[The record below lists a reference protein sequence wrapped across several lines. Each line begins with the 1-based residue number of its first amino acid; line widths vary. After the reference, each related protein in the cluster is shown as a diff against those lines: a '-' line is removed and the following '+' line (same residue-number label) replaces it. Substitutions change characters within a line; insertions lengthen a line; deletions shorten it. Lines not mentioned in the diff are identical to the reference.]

1 MSKNGEPSRD
11 VGEPSRADV
20 VAHCRNPLTGCWR
33 PASVACDCACPG
45 CSGGDPSPTPGAERV
60 ELPLAA
66 RAGSAIRSAPL
77 DSPRALIRRVSRLR
91 TPATSRTPKETSP

>member
-66 RAGSAIRSAPL
+66 RAGSLIRSAPL
-77 DSPRALIRRVSRLR
+77 DSPCPCFSSV
-91 TPATSRTPKETSP
+91 PATSAPATSPTPKETTP